1 MMMFVKQCLLIA
13 SMLWASAECRIGS
26 DVVSIVPG
34 EVQEI
39 RSLQSELERQVIY
52 LLPFDIKIAL
62 EGNSSPEDVNIYAL
76 KQIVTDW
83 MDASFRAKSENEG
96 LLSNGAAFDYVL
108 LEIANR
114 RELQT
119 EDPARELQTEDPAPT
134 FYKAVFRGFSVWNLA
149 TLDTE
154 PVNVELVELIQRAT
168 FLEDKSLL
176 ELIRNTD
183 SDEFGLGSAVLDV
196 RAEVSDGSTTTG
208 NPAGDDDDDTDETL
222 QLIIMIAIVV
232 ACLAFCLLMFAVIWA
247 WRTDRAKREA
257 YKVGRNQTG
266 TAVPDSNESE
276 APRSPPKQKS
286 PATKAPA
293 PPSTKPVL
301 NLPPREI
308 PAQSDYPESVISDS
322 VAPDSVISNDVDT
335 SFTGYS
341 MPHQQPAAATTPSST
356 FQPREVNDA
365 ASISSMDSYGYSLD
379 GYASS
384 LGPAQAKFPGGAL
397 SMPANTTG
405 GGSLGADA
413 DESDVD
419 LAPSENGDSYNQP

>member
-1 MMMFVKQCLLIA
+1 MMIFLKQCVLIT
-13 SMLWASAECRIGS
+13 SMLWGFAECRIGS
-26 DVVSIVPG
+26 GDVVHSNSVSMVPG
-34 EVQEI
+34 EVREI
-39 RSLQSELERQVIY
+39 RSLQGELERQVIY

-76 KQIVTDW
+76 KEIVTDW
-83 MDASFRAKSENEG
+83 MDASFTAKSENEG

-114 RELQT
+114 RELQ
-119 EDPARELQTEDPAPT
+119 DDEDPAPT

-149 TLDTE
+149 TSDTD
-154 PVNVELVELIQRAT
+154 PVNSELVELIQRAT

-176 ELIRNTD
+176 ELIRTTD
-183 SDEFGLGSAVLDV
+183 TAEFGLGSAVLDV
-196 RAEVSDGSTTTG
+196 RAEVSGSTTNG
-208 NPAGDDDDDTDETL
+208 GDAADDDDDTDDTL

-257 YKVGRNQTG
+257 YKVGRNQPGVVATDP
-266 TAVPDSNESE
+266 TESK
-276 APRSPPKQKS
+276 APRSPERPKS
-286 PATKAPA
+286 PARKSPSRAL
-293 PPSTKPVL
+293 PPQSKPVQ
-301 NLPPREI
+301 NLPPKEI
-308 PAQSDYPESVISDS
+308 PTQSDYPESVISDS
-322 VAPDSVISNDVDT
+322 VVTDSVISNDVDT

-341 MPHQQPAAATTPSST
+341 MPHQQPSATTPSST
-356 FQPREVNDA
+356 FQPREVSDA

-384 LGPAQAKFPGGAL
+384 LGGPAQSKFPGGAL

-405 GGSLGADA
+405 GSLGA

-419 LAPSENGDSYNQP
+419 LAPSENGDSVKH

>member
-1 MMMFVKQCLLIA
+1 MMMFLKQCLLMA
-13 SMLWASAECRIGS
+13 SMLWAFAECRIGS
-26 DVVSIVPG
+26 DVVVRSNSVVPG
-34 EVQEI
+34 EVREI
-39 RSLQSELERQVIY
+39 RSLQDELERQVIY

-76 KQIVTDW
+76 KEIVTDW
-83 MDASFRAKSENEG
+83 MDASFSAKSENEG

-114 RELQT
+114 RELQN
-119 EDPARELQTEDPAPT
+119 EEPAPT

-149 TLDTE
+149 TADTD
-154 PVNVELVELIQRAT
+154 PVNSELVELIQRAT

-183 SDEFGLGSAVLDV
+183 TDEFGLGSAVLDV
-196 RAEVSDGSTTTG
+196 RAEVSGSTTNG
-208 NPAGDDDDDTDETL
+208 GDPAGDDDDDDDTL

-257 YKVGRNQTG
+257 YKVGRNQPG
-266 TAVPDSNESE
+266 VVVPNPTESK
-276 APRSPPKQKS
+276 APRSPEKPKSSANKS
-286 PATKAPA
+286 PARTLSPQ
-293 PPSTKPVL
+293 SKPVQ
-301 NLPPREI
+301 NLPPAEI
-308 PAQSDYPESVISDS
+308 PGQSNYPESVISDS
-322 VAPDSVISNDVDT
+322 VVTDSVISNDVDT

-341 MPHQQPAAATTPSST
+341 MPHQQPAATTPSST
-356 FQPREVNDA
+356 FQPRELHGDA

-384 LGPAQAKFPGGAL
+384 LGPGQTKFPAGAL
-397 SMPANTTG
+397 SMPANTTAS
-405 GGSLGADA
+405 SLGAD
-413 DESDVD
+413 ESDLD
-419 LAPSENGDSYNQP
+419 LAPSENGDSYKQGI